1 MVTSTRSSISCIT
14 CILSVIWCDASA
26 LNSLQHWQSWVRTA
40 TEITRAMR
48 NIHSKKVPRGNKA
61 HNDTKE
67 NSPGIYSLCPL
78 RGWRG
83 GLLPPVK
90 MVSNVKMFIWWSTNY
105 PVIFGFEGN
114 AEWTKLN
121 MNFKVSPFSCV
132 NVCVMHKAIT
142 ECVWLGQCHLRPDC
156 ERASLAT
163 FSHRLQSRSHLTL
176 LLVLPAPAFLS
187 ATLTLSELF
196 A

>member
-1 MVTSTRSSISCIT
+1 MTRRKT
-14 CILSVIWCDASA
+14 VP
-26 LNSLQHWQSWVRTA
+26 
-40 TEITRAMR
+40 EF
-48 NIHSKKVPRGNKA
+48 IHSARCEDDEGAYCLLSKW
-61 HNDTKE
+61 
-67 NSPGIYSLCPL
+67 SP
-78 RGWRG
+78 
-83 GLLPPVK
+83 
-90 MVSNVKMFIWWSTNY
+90 NVKMFIWWSTNY

-121 MNFKVSPFSCV
+121 INFKVSPFSCV

-187 ATLTLSELF
+187 ATLLWANFLRKKLTTERDLST
-196 A
+196 